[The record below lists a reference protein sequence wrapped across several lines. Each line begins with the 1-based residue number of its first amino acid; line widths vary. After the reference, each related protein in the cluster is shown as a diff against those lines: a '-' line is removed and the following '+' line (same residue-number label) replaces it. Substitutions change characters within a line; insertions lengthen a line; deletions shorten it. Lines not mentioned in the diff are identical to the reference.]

1 MSKISVN
8 YDASQEIEQ
17 IVREVEQHIDMKKDE
32 SEIYALVQKIIQT
45 AFEEGRKFQK
55 QLSVNSS
62 VKDSIMS
69 KTDIWIPKTH

>member
-69 KTDIWIPKTH
+69 KTDI